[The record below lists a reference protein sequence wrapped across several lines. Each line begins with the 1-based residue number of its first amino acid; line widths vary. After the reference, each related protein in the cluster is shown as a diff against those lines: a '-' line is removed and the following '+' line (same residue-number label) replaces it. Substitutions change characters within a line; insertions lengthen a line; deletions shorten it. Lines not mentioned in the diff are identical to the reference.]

1 VRKTDKKRNRA
12 MHASQSGFSLLETM
26 VALAVLIAV
35 GGIMM
40 TGMTQ
45 MIKTQATLGNRTEM
59 HTSVRSATELL
70 TQEIGQAGK
79 VSFPAPVTLSG
90 AAGLNAN
97 SISVSSS
104 SGMFAGEQLVLDAGT
119 NAGGTAAGGTEWVTI
134 APNGVSGTT
143 ITLTKNLIYSHLQG
157 APINVYGAFASGI
170 VPPTMTC
177 GNNPCGSSATVL
189 KLYGD
194 INGDGNMVYIEYTCS
209 PGTPA
214 NPGVLY
220 RNQMPYTQ
228 VGKSAVA
235 PSMILLN
242 NVLQNPNDPN
252 GNAVNCFTYQTQTD
266 AQANVYVTDV
276 AVTLTVQTQ
285 NIDPVTH
292 TNQQETKA
300 LLNVSPRNVFDAF
313 FNSTL
318 NFTQRVQPTPP
329 TVLALLP

>member
-1 VRKTDKKRNRA
+1 MHKNDKKRNRA
-12 MHASQSGFSLLETM
+12 MHASQAGFSLLETM

-45 MIKTQATLGNRTEM
+45 MMKTQATLGNRTEM

-90 AAGLNAN
+90 AAGLSAN

-104 SGMFAGEQLVLDAGT
+104 SGMFAGEQLVLDAGP
-119 NAGGTAAGGTEWVTI
+119 NTEWVTI
-134 APNGVSGTT
+134 FSVSGTS
-143 ITLTKNLIYSHLQG
+143 ITLTRNLIYAHALN
-157 APINVYGAFASGI
+157 APVNVYGAFASGI

-209 PGTPA
+209 PGTQA
-214 NPGVLY
+214 APGVLY
-220 RNQMPYTQ
+220 RNQMNYD
-228 VGKSAVA
+228 A
-235 PSMILLN
+235 PTPKPGTAPKMILLN
-242 NVLQNPNDPN
+242 NVLPNPKDPN
-252 GNAVNCFTYQTQTD
+252 GNAVDCFTYQTQTD
-266 AQANVYVTDV
+266 TQANVYVTDV

-300 LLNVSPRNVFDAF
+300 LLNVSPRNVFDAYE
-313 FNSTL
+313 NSTL
-318 NFTQRVQPTPP
+318 GFTQRVQLVPP

>member
-1 VRKTDKKRNRA
+1 MHKTDKERNRA
-12 MHASQSGFSLLETM
+12 MHASQAGFSLLETM

-45 MIKTQATLGNRTEM
+45 MMKTQATIGNRTEM

-79 VSFPAPVTLSG
+79 VSFPAPVTLNG
-90 AAGLNAN
+90 ASAIGAN
-97 SISVSSS
+97 SISVNSS

-119 NAGGTAAGGTEWVTI
+119 NTGGAGGTEWVTI
-134 APNGVSGTT
+134 ATGGISGNTL
-143 ITLTKNLIYSHLQG
+143 TLTKNLIYAHNSG
-157 APINVYGAFASGI
+157 APINVYGAFSSGI

-177 GNNPCGSSATVL
+177 GSNPCGSSATVL

-209 PGTPA
+209 PGTQA

-220 RNQMPYTQ
+220 RNQMNYDAASKPGT
-228 VGKSAVA
+228 A

-300 LLNVSPRNVFDAF
+300 LLNVSPRNVFDAYE
-313 FNSTL
+313 NSTL
-318 NFTQRVQPTPP
+318 GFTQRVQQMPP
-329 TVLALLP
+329 TVQALLYP